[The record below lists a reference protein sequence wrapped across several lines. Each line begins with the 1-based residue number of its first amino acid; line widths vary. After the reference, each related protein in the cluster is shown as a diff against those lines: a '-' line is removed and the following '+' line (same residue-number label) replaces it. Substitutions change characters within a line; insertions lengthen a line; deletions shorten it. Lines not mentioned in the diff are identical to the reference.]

1 MPAKIMVEAGMCDP
15 PVSADG
21 HVGTWRGRGCPGAIT
36 RGELGSIAVYEV
48 LDLTGE
54 MKRFIENENDWDWNQ
69 VDYLQRQAWLHGMR
83 TQRELA
89 LERVLAG
96 DISLQHALLNTVKPK
111 WLTEVQAVCK
121 RSVRESKPVA

>member
-1 MPAKIMVEAGMCDP
+1 
-15 PVSADG
+15 
-21 HVGTWRGRGCPGAIT
+21 
-36 RGELGSIAVYEV
+36 
-48 LDLTGE
+48 

-96 DISLQHALLNTVKPK
+96 DISLQHALAEHREAEMADRGPGG
-111 WLTEVQAVCK
+111 EADAF
-121 RSVRESKPVA
+121 RSGGFSETGRRESVPALKGILKILATPV